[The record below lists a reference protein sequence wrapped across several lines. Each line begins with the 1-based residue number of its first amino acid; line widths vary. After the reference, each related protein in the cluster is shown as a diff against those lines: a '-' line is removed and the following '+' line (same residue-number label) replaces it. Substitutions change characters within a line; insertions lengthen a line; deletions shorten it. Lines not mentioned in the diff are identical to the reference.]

1 MRKLKNF
8 RIIFKVIS
16 RNLIITA
23 AALFGCAIASFFF
36 KEKSGPFIIPAL
48 AAMITGGTLF
58 MVSKSKQNTE
68 AHFNPKDAYLVVTI
82 SWLLISLFGCLPYIF
97 SGSIPSFI
105 NAFFESISGFSTTGA
120 SVLTDIEALP
130 KSILFWRS
138 MTHWIGGIGIIML
151 VILVMPS
158 LHING
163 YHLFTLES
171 SFQDKIEPKIK
182 TVGIRILLIYISL
195 TIAEIILL
203 LLGGMNLFESICHSF
218 ATVATGGFSPK
229 NSSIA
234 GYSPYIQYVIMLFML
249 LSGINYVIYYYMVK
263 KSFGKVRLNEEL
275 RFYLLMI
282 FIIGLFVSTSL
293 YIKMNKPL
301 EESLRSGFF
310 QVISI
315 ITCTGFATAD
325 YMQWPQ
331 VAWWI
336 IFLSMFLG
344 GSTGSTAGGIKM
356 ARHLV
361 AIKNIHRSFRQM
373 VHPKA
378 VFNIQINNNAIDEET
393 NSSILAF
400 IVLYFVVFLA
410 GSGLL
415 MVIGIEMMTAGS
427 SVATCMAGIGPGLG
441 SVGPAGNFA
450 HLPGFGKLVLSGFM
464 LLGRLEIY
472 TILMLFTREFWKK

>member
-1 MRKLKNF
+1 MRKLKNL
-8 RIIFKVIS
+8 RVIFKVIS

-23 AALFGCAIASFFF
+23 VALFGCFIISLFFN
-36 KEKSGPFIIPAL
+36 EKPGPFFIPAL
-48 AAMITGGTLF
+48 AAMVTGGILYL
-58 MVSKSKQNTE
+58 VSGYKKETE
-68 AHFNPKDAYLVVTI
+68 NNFNPKDAYLVVTL
-82 SWLLISLFGCLPYIF
+82 SWLLISLFGCLPYIL
-97 SGSIPSFI
+97 SGSIPSFV

-120 SVLTDIEALP
+120 SILTDIEILP

-182 TVGIRILLIYISL
+182 SVGFRIMLIYISL
-195 TIAEIILL
+195 TIAETILL

-218 ATVATGGFSPK
+218 GTVATGGFSPK

-249 LSGINYVIYYYMVK
+249 LSGVNYVIYYSMVK
-263 KSFGKVRLNEEL
+263 RSYRKVRENEEL
-275 RFYLLMI
+275 RFYLLVV
-282 FIIGLFVSTSL
+282 FIIGSLVSATL
-293 YIKMNKPL
+293 IFEMKKPL
-301 EESLRSGFF
+301 EESFRSGFF

-315 ITCTGFATAD
+315 ISCTGFATAD
-325 YMQWPQ
+325 YMLWPQ
-331 VAWWI
+331 VAWLI

-361 AIKNIHRSFRQM
+361 AVKNIYRTFRQL

-378 VFNIQINNNAIDEET
+378 IFNIQINNHAIDEET

-415 MVIGIEMMTAGS
+415 MVSGIDIMTAGS

-441 SVGPAGNFA
+441 SVGPVGNFA
-450 HLPGFGKLVLSGFM
+450 HLPDFGKLVLSGFM

>member
-36 KEKSGPFIIPAL
+36 KEKSGPFLIPAL

-282 FIIGLFVSTSL
+282 FIVGLFVSTSL